1 MNHNNSN
8 PSNENN
14 SNEVG
19 LSPDDARLL
28 DALAASGFDAR
39 AVKVESG
46 AEAQRL
52 KAMSS
57 LLGLMKDYPVED
69 AEEALQHVTLA
80 RIDRHEQDVAARMN
94 FDNRQDAVAAER
106 RLRIRVPDFIT
117 VAAVL
122 LIAFSVFWPVLTSM
136 RNKSIDLACANNLR
150 YMGMAF
156 GSYAADYNGEL
167 PTATAGPMGTWDTVK
182 NVLNLQP
189 LVEGGYCEAGHL
201 NCAGHA
207 NHVATGPSYSY
218 RWVLAGAPVKW
229 GNAPRVSV
237 ILGDLNPIIDAAR
250 SGQILPPLSMSINHA
265 GRGQNVL
272 ADDGATLWLQQPVV
286 AGGDNIWLPN
296 GAVQLRSGEQPS
308 DPMDVFLA
316 H

>member
-1 MNHNNSN
+1 MTNTN
-8 PSNENN
+8 PHPFNENDLR
-14 SNEVG
+14 
-19 LSPDDARLL
+19 LSPDDARALES
-28 DALAASGFDAR
+28 LAAAGFDER
-39 AVKVESG
+39 AAQATG
-46 AEAQRL
+46 NTDAQRL
-52 KAMSS
+52 RAMAA

-94 FDNRQDAVAAER
+94 FDNRQDAAAAER
-106 RLRIRVPDFIT
+106 RWRIRVPDFIT

-136 RNKSIDLACANNLR
+136 RNRSIDMACANNLR

-156 GSYAADYNGEL
+156 GTYAADYNGQL
-167 PTATAGPMGTWDTVK
+167 PVAVAGPMGTWDTVK

-189 LVEGGYCEAGHL
+189 LVQGNYCDAGHL
-201 NCAGHA
+201 NCPGHDHAG
-207 NHVATGPSYSY
+207 TSYSY
-218 RWVLAGAPVKW
+218 RWVVPGASMKW
-229 GNAPRVSV
+229 GNTPRVSV

-250 SGQILPPLSMSINHA
+250 SGRVVPPLSMSINHA

-272 ADDGATLWLQQPVV
+272 ADDGATLWLQQPIV

-296 GAVQLRSGEQPS
+296 GSLQLHSGEQPS

>member
-1 MNHNNSN
+1 MTNFNPNSSN
-8 PSNENN
+8 EIPSNDI
-14 SNEVG
+14 G
-19 LSPDDARLL
+19 LSADDARLL
-28 DALAASGFDAR
+28 DALADAGFDAR
-39 AVKVESG
+39 ALHVNSE

-52 KAMSS
+52 SAMSS
-57 LLGLMKDYPVED
+57 LLRLMKDYPVED
-69 AEEALQHVTLA
+69 AEDALQHVTLA
-80 RIDRHEQDVAARMN
+80 RIDRYEQERAARMN
-94 FDNRQDAVAAER
+94 FDSRQDAVAAER

-122 LIAFSVFWPVLTSM
+122 LIGFSVFWPVLTSM
-136 RNKSIDLACANNLR
+136 RHKSIDQACANNLR

-156 GSYAADYNGEL
+156 GTYAADHNGEL
-167 PTATAGPMGTWDTVK
+167 PIAQAGPVGSWDTVR

-189 LVEGGYCEAGHL
+189 LVEGNYCDAGHL

-207 NHVATGPSYSY
+207 DHAGPSYSY
-218 RWVLAGAPVKW
+218 RWVVPGATVKW

-250 SGQILPPLSMSINHA
+250 SGRTLPPLSMSINHA

-272 ADDGATLWLQQPVV
+272 ADDGATLWLEQPVI

-296 GAVQLRSGEQPS
+296 GAQQLRSGEQPS